1 MNDAKYIG
9 MDVHQATIS
18 VAVRDS
24 RGNLVMEAILET
36 KAETILQFIC
46 GLRGSLQVTFEEGT
60 WAAWLHDLLQPHVT
74 RVLACDPRKNALL
87 KAGNKSDR
95 IDARKLSE
103 LLYLNKL
110 NPVYHGGH
118 GIRTLKELARSYITI
133 TRDLTRVMS
142 RLKAIYRSWGIA
154 CAGKQV
160 YAPRYRAEWLAKI
173 SEAGVRRRGELY
185 YQQFDAL
192 AALRQQARRELLAEG
207 RKHPAMRL
215 LRQIP
220 SIGPIR
226 AVLLI
231 ALMQTPDRFRTKRQ
245 LWAYCGLA
253 LRTYTSG
260 EYRFV
265 AGQLK
270 RSKKVLAVRG
280 LNINH
285 NHDMKNIFKGAA
297 TRAASTAGAFQDF
310 YQASVARGMKPH
322 LARLTLARKIAAITL
337 LVWKKGVRFDAEHLK
352 QQAA

>member
-24 RGNLVMEAILET
+24 AGNLVMEALLET
-36 KAETILQFIC
+36 KAETILQFIG
-46 GLRGSLQVTFEEGT
+46 GLRGSLYVAFEEGT
-60 WAAWLHDLLQPHVT
+60 WAAWLHDLLQPHVA
-74 RVLACDPRKNALL
+74 RVLASDPRKNALL

-110 NPVYHGGH
+110 SPVYHGEQ

-142 RLKAIYRSWGIA
+142 RLKAIYRGWGIS
-154 CAGKQV
+154 CAGQQV
-160 YAPRYRAEWLAKI
+160 YAPRYRTEWLAKI
-173 SEAGVRRRGELY
+173 SEADVRRRAELY

-192 AALRQQARRELLAEG
+192 AALHQGTRRELLAEA
-207 RKHPAMRL
+207 RKHPALRI

-226 AVLLI
+226 AALLI
-231 ALMQTPDRFRTKRQ
+231 ALIPTPNRFRTKRQ

-265 AGQLK
+265 GGQLQ

-285 NHDMKNIFKGAA
+285 NHDLKNIFKGAA
-297 TRAASTAGAFQDF
+297 TRAAATAGPFQDF
-310 YQASVARGMKPH
+310 YQATVARGMKPH
-322 LARLTLARKIAAITL
+322 LARLTLARKIASITL
-337 LVWKKGVRFDAEHLK
+337 LVWKKGVCFDAEHLK

>member
-1 MNDAKYIG
+1 MESTKYVG
-9 MDVHQATIS
+9 LDVHKEATTI
-18 VAVRDS
+18 AVMNS
-24 RGNLVMEAILET
+24 AGKLIMESIVET
-36 KAETILQFIC
+36 KAITIRQFIQ
-46 GLRGSLQVTFEEGT
+46 GLHGDLHVTFEEGT

-74 RVLACDPRKNALL
+74 RVVACDPRKNALL
-87 KAGNKSDR
+87 KVGNHNDR
-95 IDARKLSE
+95 MDARKLSE

-110 NPVYHGGH
+110 SPVYHGEQ
-118 GIRTLKELARSYITI
+118 GIRTLKELARSYIAI

-142 RLKAIYRSWGIA
+142 RLKAIYRSWGIP
-154 CAGKQV
+154 CAGQQV

-173 SEAGVRRRGELY
+173 SEAGVRRRAELY

-192 AALRQQARRELLAEG
+192 AALRQGTRRELLAEA

-220 SIGPIR
+220 AIGPIR
-226 AVLLI
+226 AALLI
-231 ALMQTPDRFRTKRQ
+231 ALIQTPNRFRTKRQ

-285 NHDMKNIFKGAA
+285 NHDLKNIFKGAA
-297 TRAASTAGAFQDF
+297 TRAAATAGPFQGF
-310 YQASVARGMKPH
+310 YQDCVARGMKPH

-337 LVWKKGVRFDAEHLK
+337 LVWKKGDRFDAEHLK